1 MQFPTIVEVL
11 DILPFV
17 LYCLRVDLLGEEIGQ
32 VFNEVLSGVLLL
44 IWPLLSIIETEYV
57 LLFFSLFIFIFILDV
72 YMIGL
77 SFRFGCCLVQGKEV
91 ALK

>member
-11 DILPFV
+11 AILPFV
-17 LYCLRVDLLGEEIGQ
+17 LYCLRVDFLGEEIGQ

>member
-11 DILPFV
+11 AILPFV
-17 LYCLRVDLLGEEIGQ
+17 LYCLRVDFLGEEIGQ
-32 VFNEVLSGVLLL
+32 VFNEVLSGALLL

-57 LLFFSLFIFIFILDV
+57 LLSFSLFIFIFILDV
-72 YMIGL
+72 YMIEL